1 MLKKVYYF
9 KYGDLGQYTPFAKQ
23 TFIPTLEEILNTEDL
38 SLFQV
43 PSDLAASSQ
52 IYDDLFN
59 LVMSRYNRHAIVKIV
74 KCFNEEPSS
83 EEKEEGL
90 KEFFYRYLALL
101 NDTYYFYMTLLTQ
114 YNDAKNHLM
123 EDITA
128 TSKNKVKFNDTPQ
141 NPNSAQVY
149 EGDDYITHFTS
160 TEGESSSP
168 LMTKMMRLKEI
179 QENYRNLMSE
189 WVKDFE
195 RIFFEEEC

>member
-9 KYGDLGQYTPFAKQ
+9 KYGDLRQYTPFAKQ
-23 TFIPTLEEILNTEDL
+23 DFISTLEAVLNTEDL

-43 PSDLAASSQ
+43 PNDLAASSQ

-59 LVMSRYNRHAIVKIV
+59 LVMSKYNRHAIVKIV
-74 KCFNEEPSS
+74 KCFSEDPSS

-90 KEFFYRYLALL
+90 KEFFYRYLAIL
-101 NDTYYFYMTLLTQ
+101 NDTYYFYMTLLKQ
-114 YNDAKNHLM
+114 YDDAKNHLM
-123 EDITA
+123 DDIKA

-141 NPNSAQVY
+141 NPNSSQVY
-149 EGDDYITHFTS
+149 EGDDYITHFTT
-160 TEGESSSP
+160 TEGENTSP

-189 WVKDFE
+189 WVKEFE